1 MQQHSFGTELLVM
14 QSMRKPK
21 RLTIH
26 GNDERDHH
34 VLVKGGEDLRLD
46 ERVEQVFEIMSEVY
60 SADAACAKAKLAIR
74 TFKVSSSVASSET
87 HAVAAVLHHCAI
99 TAEQRWFVRRVSDLV
114 HLHALLTLLR
124 CIMMHML
131 L

>member
-1 MQQHSFGTELLVM
+1 LFTDTDTETDTDTNTTIIATVYLLCNNSFGTELLVM
-14 QSMRKPK
+14 ASMRKPK

-26 GNDERDHH
+26 GNDERDYH

-74 TFKVSSSVASSET
+74 TFKVSTNVIC
-87 HAVAAVLHHCAI
+87 VCVILDYVC
-99 TAEQRWFVRRVSDLV
+99 VR
-114 HLHALLTLLR
+114 AQ
-124 CIMMHML
+124 CWQW
-131 L
+131 

>member
-1 MQQHSFGTELLVM
+1 M

-26 GNDERDHH
+26 GNDERDYH

-74 TFKVSSSVASSET
+74 TFKVSFS
-87 HAVAAVLHHCAI
+87 AV
-99 TAEQRWFVRRVSDLV
+99 
-114 HLHALLTLLR
+114 
-124 CIMMHML
+124 
-131 L
+131 

>member
-1 MQQHSFGTELLVM
+1 VLQQLVFDTDTDAGYHGIATLHPLCNNSFGTELLVM

-26 GNDERDHH
+26 GNDERDYH

-74 TFKVSSSVASSET
+74 TFKASVSVVCSE
-87 HAVAAVLHHCAI
+87 VKCM
-99 TAEQRWFVRRVSDLV
+99 QQ
-114 HLHALLTLLR
+114 
-124 CIMMHML
+124 
-131 L
+131 